1 MSFQKWF
8 FAYNFFS
15 SGPRGLKFGMT
26 LRSIK
31 IAQHAKFQPFRSI
44 RKRIRAFFWLKMHI
58 SRDIALKSSG
68 LVASM
73 FHQTLKSHFLNIA
86 SIAIYK
92 STYKISDWAN
102 AIAEKCRFLP
112 EYLNQ
117 TLSVDCIRNSERM
130 TIKIYIF
137 HLFVCLLL
145 LWAGVSN
152 HSHVGKQTQQYRFLF
167 SMVSRV

>member
-58 SRDIALKSSG
+58 SRDISLKSSG
-68 LVASM
+68 LVANM
-73 FHQTLKSHFLNIA
+73 FHQTLKSHLLNIA
-86 SIAIYK
+86 CMAIYK
-92 STYKISDWAN
+92 STHKVSEGDE
-102 AIAEKCRFLP
+102 AIAENCRFLP
-112 EYLNQ
+112 DYKHIFVIVFYSLYNFTIEINIKGPNHPI
-117 TLSVDCIRNSERM
+117 LS
-130 TIKIYIF
+130 
-137 HLFVCLLL
+137 
-145 LWAGVSN
+145 
-152 HSHVGKQTQQYRFLF
+152 FLF
-167 SMVSRV
+167 FF

>member
-68 LVASM
+68 LVANM
-73 FHQTLKSHFLNIA
+73 LHRTLRSHFLNIA

-92 STYKISDWAN
+92 STYKVSDWCDS
-102 AIAEKCRFLP
+102 IAEKCRFLP
-112 EYLNQ
+112 EYSWGWFLI
-117 TLSVDCIRNSERM
+117 LYLFIF
-130 TIKIYIF
+130 IYQIS
-137 HLFVCLLL
+137 HNH
-145 LWAGVSN
+145 GVL
-152 HSHVGKQTQQYRFLF
+152 KY
-167 SMVSRV
+167 

>member
-58 SRDIALKSSG
+58 SRDIALKSR
-68 LVASM
+68 
-73 FHQTLKSHFLNIA
+73 FLAAEMLHRCQEPEILDTTPLGT
-86 SIAIYK
+86 YK
-92 STYKISDWAN
+92 STCKVSGVARKKSDKVRLLPDYRAVTRL
-102 AIAEKCRFLP
+102 AFLP
-112 EYLNQ
+112 
-117 TLSVDCIRNSERM
+117 S
-130 TIKIYIF
+130 KIYTT
-137 HLFVCLLL
+137 HLKHFLI
-145 LWAGVSN
+145 
-152 HSHVGKQTQQYRFLF
+152 YR
-167 SMVSRV
+167 SDI